1 MTGPDLIRAVLL
13 LGSVADFAFKL
24 ACLIASIAF
33 LVYVIDKS
41 WRGRAT

>member
-1 MTGPDLIRAVLL
+1 MDGPDVLRAVLL

-24 ACLIASIAF
+24 GCLIASIAL
-33 LVYVIDKS
+33 LVYVVDKS

>member
-1 MTGPDLIRAVLL
+1 MTGPEVLRAALL

-24 ACLIASIAF
+24 ACLIASIAL
-33 LVYVIDKS
+33 LVYVVDKS